1 VGFWTGT
8 PGSRLAPAVVPVY
21 SVNVIREPPHAV

>member
-1 VGFWTGT
+1 VGIRTGT

-21 SVNVIREPPHAV
+21 RVNVIREPLHAV